1 MCPLPLAIGPGKW
14 NRSGVGVDGVTD
26 PSDRQASL
34 ASVTRA
40 GVCTALSRQAY
51 TCIASSGQGVH
62 VYVFI
67 LDDIQ
72 CQCQW

>member
-51 TCIASSGQGVH
+51 MYCIIRAGCTCIRFYLGR
-62 VYVFI
+62 F
-67 LDDIQ
+67 IQ